1 MGLSFSIPIDMAMDI
16 YKQIKATGKVSRAYF
31 GVGLQDIDR
40 NLAEAYGLS
49 RPQGALVTRIAPD
62 SPAQKAGLRMG
73 DVVLTFNGQNIVHA
87 SDLMTAISQAKPN
100 DGFKLT
106 VQRNKQSHTLQG
118 KFDHSPTELT
128 PTDKGD
134 DKMRLGIRLKELT
147 AGENAMLARYDVSGG
162 MVISAVE
169 IASLAE
175 RAGLHV
181 GDIIISLNQR
191 PTPNITAF
199 GQALNSL
206 PKQGVVAVG
215 IIRDGTP
222 AILGLRI
229 E

>member
-16 YKQIKATGKVSRAYF
+16 YGQIKATGKVSRAYF

-87 SDLMTAISQAKPN
+87 SDLVMAISRAKPA
-100 DGFKLT
+100 DSFRLT
-106 VQRNKQSHTLQG
+106 VQRNKQSHTLTG
-118 KFDHSPTELT
+118 KFDHSPKELT
-128 PTDKGD
+128 VKEQGD

-147 AGENAMLARYDVSGG
+147 TGENAMLARYDVAGG

-169 IASLAE
+169 TASIAE
-175 RAGLHV
+175 RSGLQA
-181 GDIIISLNQR
+181 GDIIVSLNQL
-191 PTPNITAF
+191 PTHNIQAF
-199 GQALNSL
+199 GKALSSL
-206 PKQGVVAVG
+206 PQKGVVTVG